1 MSKYQQALS
10 LLVSL
15 EHTLKQLD
23 LWGETAPTN
32 EQLSSTQPFAIDT
45 LVFEQWL
52 QFIFI
57 PKMTIL
63 INNNV
68 PLPSAMALLPM
79 AQECYKGA
87 KFNSLLTTIEQ
98 LDNISNTSEL

>member
-10 LLVSL
+10 LIITL
-15 EHTLKQLD
+15 EHTLKQLG
-23 LWGETAPTN
+23 LWSETAPTH

-45 LVFEQWL
+45 LAFEQWL

-57 PKMTIL
+57 PKMTML
-63 INNNV
+63 IDNKS

-79 AQECYKGA
+79 AQECFKGSE
-87 KFNSLLTTIEQ
+87 FRLLLTTIEQ
-98 LDNISNTSEL
+98 LDELSNTSEH